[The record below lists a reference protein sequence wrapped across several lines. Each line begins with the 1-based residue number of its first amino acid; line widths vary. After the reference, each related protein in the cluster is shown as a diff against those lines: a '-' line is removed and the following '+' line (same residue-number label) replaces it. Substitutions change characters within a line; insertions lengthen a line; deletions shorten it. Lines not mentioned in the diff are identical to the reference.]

1 MKTILLIED
10 NQLGRENTAEILA
23 LAGYHVV
30 PAADGREGVEAARRQ
45 PPDLILCDIMMPALD
60 GYGVLHILRQDAAT
74 ADIPFVFL
82 TAKSNLEDFRRG
94 MSTGADDYLTK
105 PFDGQSLLLA
115 VELRLRKFA
124 AARAAPGPAGGGAE
138 LSMAGLHTLLA
149 AEHRMKAYKKRTVL
163 FQEGDAPA
171 GIYFIHE
178 GKVKTF
184 KTDEAG
190 NEYVTSLGGPGDY
203 VGHLN
208 VVEDTP
214 YPNSASTLEDC
225 VISFFPLSDFRALL
239 VQHPAV
245 ARQFAAL
252 LSQQLV
258 AREQQLL
265 RLAYHSVRK
274 RLADALLDYQHRYH
288 PGPAAAPPALLVSR
302 EYLAGV
308 VGASKETISRV
319 LGKLR
324 EARLIDISGSR
335 ITIPDPE
342 KLRRIRV

>member
-10 NQLGRENTAEILA
+10 NRQGRENTAEILA
-23 LAGYHVV
+23 LAGYAVV
-30 PAADGREGVEAARRQ
+30 QAANGKQGVAAARQQR
-45 PPDLILCDIMMPALD
+45 PDLILCDIMMPELD
-60 GYGVLHILRQDAAT
+60 GYGVLHILGQDPTT
-74 ADIPFVFL
+74 AGIPFVFL
-82 TAKSNLEDFRRG
+82 TAKSNLEDFRKG
-94 MSTGADDYLTK
+94 MNNGADDYLTK

-115 VELRLRKFA
+115 VELRFKKQSSARPPLPPA
-124 AARAAPGPAGGGAE
+124 AAEPSLAE
-138 LSMAGLHTLLA
+138 LHALLT
-149 AEHRMKAYKKRTVL
+149 AEHRMRAYKKRTVL

-171 GIYFIHE
+171 GVYFIHS

-184 KTDEAG
+184 KTDEGG
-190 NEYVTSLGGPGDY
+190 NEYVTSLSGAGDY

-208 VVEDTP
+208 VLEDMP
-214 YPNSASTLEDC
+214 YANSASTLEDC
-225 VISFFPLSDFRALL
+225 VISFFPLQEFRTLL
-239 VQHPAV
+239 AQHPGV

-252 LSQQLV
+252 LSQNLA

-274 RLADALLDYQHRYH
+274 RLADALIHYQQLYH
-288 PGPAAAPPALLVSR
+288 PGPAAAPPELLVSR

-319 LGKLR
+319 LSKLR
-324 EARLIDISGSR
+324 DAHLIDISGSR
-335 ITIPDPE
+335 IIIPDLE